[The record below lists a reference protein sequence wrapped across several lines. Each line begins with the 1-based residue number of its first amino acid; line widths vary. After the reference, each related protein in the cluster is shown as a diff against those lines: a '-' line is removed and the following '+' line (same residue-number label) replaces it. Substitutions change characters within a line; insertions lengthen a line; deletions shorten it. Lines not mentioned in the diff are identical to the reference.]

1 MVRNILGVLLIE
13 KNSMNKKLKILIA
26 EDERAIAG
34 ALNLKLNHVGFDSSV
49 AFNGREAMDNLQK
62 EKYDLLIL
70 DLIMP
75 QLDGFGVLAEI
86 KEKGIKIPVIV
97 ASNLSQTEDINKAKE
112 LGAVDFFIKSDTPV
126 AEIVE
131 KIKKYFNLWVLIN

>member
-1 MVRNILGVLLIE
+1 
-13 KNSMNKKLKILIA
+13 MNKKLKILIA

-34 ALNLKLNHVGFDSSV
+34 ALNLKLNHEGFDSMV
-49 AFNGREAMDNLQK
+49 AFNGREAMDKLQA
-62 EKYDLLIL
+62 EKFDLLIL

-75 QLDGFGVLAEI
+75 QLDGFGVLAEL

-97 ASNLSQTEDINKAKE
+97 ASNLSQSEDINKAKE
-112 LGAVDFFIKSDTPV
+112 MGATDFFVKSDTPV

-131 KIKKYFNLWVLIN
+131 KIKKYFKI

>member
-1 MVRNILGVLLIE
+1 
-13 KNSMNKKLKILIA
+13 MNKKLKILIA

-34 ALNLKLNHVGFDSSV
+34 ALNLKLNHEGFESQV
-49 AFNGREAMDNLQK
+49 AFNGKEAMEKLQSDK
-62 EKYDLLIL
+62 FDLLIL

-97 ASNLSQTEDINKAKE
+97 ASNLSQAEDISKAKE
-112 LGAVDFFIKSDTPV
+112 MGAIDFFIKSDTPV

-131 KIKKYFNLWVLIN
+131 KIKKYF